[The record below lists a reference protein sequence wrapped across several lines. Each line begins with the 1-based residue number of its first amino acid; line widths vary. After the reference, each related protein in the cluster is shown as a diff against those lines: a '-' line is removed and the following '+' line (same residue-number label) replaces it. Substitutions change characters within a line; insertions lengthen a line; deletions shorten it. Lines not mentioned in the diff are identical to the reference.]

1 MSAPKKKSDT
11 RTTELIGMDI
21 DGQMY
26 LWDTGKVRPVT
37 AFEDDGRFIKSGHYV
52 IHWEGH
58 AITVH
63 CGNALVGRRW
73 KVSVQFMC
81 SRGPELY
88 MARAEVEAMLLGEVV
103 RDPKAEERILQQL
116 KEMHEAVTARHQAPH
131 RRRMRQT

>member
-1 MSAPKKKSDT
+1 MTKKKSDT

-26 LWDTGKVRPVT
+26 RWDTGEVRPVT

-52 IHWEGH
+52 IQWEGH

-63 CGNALVGRRW
+63 CGNMLVGRRW
-73 KVSVQFMC
+73 VSVQFMC
-81 SRGPELY
+81 SRGPVLY

-103 RDPKAEERILQQL
+103 RDPKAEEGILRQL
-116 KEMHEAVTARHQAPH
+116 KELHEAVTARQQVPH
-131 RRRMRQT
+131 RRRMRMS